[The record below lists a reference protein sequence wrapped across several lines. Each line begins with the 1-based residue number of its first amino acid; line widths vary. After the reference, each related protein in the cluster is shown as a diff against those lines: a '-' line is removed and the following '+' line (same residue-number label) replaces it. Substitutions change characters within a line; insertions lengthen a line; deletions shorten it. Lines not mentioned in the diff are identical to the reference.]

1 MAKLLPVLLLAV
13 FLTFVIASF
22 SPKIFKNAG
31 AGTGA
36 KKDSVPAM
44 EIKQYWMVFL
54 KEGPNRVQDTAAEII
69 IQRKHMSNIQRLT
82 EEGKMVLAGPFGGD
96 GALRG
101 IFIMDC
107 KDSMEVA
114 ELIKSDT
121 AIATGRLDFEIKP
134 WWTVKNCLFK

>member
-22 SPKIFKNAG
+22 SPKNFQNA
-31 AGTGA
+31 ARPAATT
-36 KKDSVPAM
+36 DSVPAV

-54 KEGPNRVQDTAAEII
+54 KKGPNRGQDTVAEAV
-69 IQRKHMSNIQRLT
+69 IQKKHLHNIRRLAS
-82 EEGKMVLAGPFGGD
+82 EGKMVLAGPFGGD
-96 GALRG
+96 GDLRG

-114 ELIKSDT
+114 ELVKSDT
-121 AIATGRLDFEIKP
+121 AIMTGRLDFEIEP
-134 WWTVKNCLFK
+134 WWTAKNCLFQ

>member
-22 SPKIFKNAG
+22 SPKNFESA
-31 AGTGA
+31 ARPAATT
-36 KKDSVPAM
+36 DSVPAV

-54 KEGPNRVQDTAAEII
+54 KKGPNRGQDTVAEAV
-69 IQRKHMSNIQRLT
+69 IQKKHLHNIRRLAS
-82 EEGKMVLAGPFGGD
+82 EGKMVLAGPFGGD
-96 GALRG
+96 GDLRG

-114 ELIKSDT
+114 ELVKSDT
-121 AIATGRLDFEIKP
+121 AIMTGRLDFEIEP
-134 WWTVKNCLFK
+134 WWTTKNCLFQ